1 MVILCCSYVVHMYG
15 CLSSAPSLHL
25 VSREER
31 EHEAQLFLRG
41 EHSSSWQ
48 AFAIMSH
55 GPSLGYLATATA
67 RETRYHVLKSSGW
80 LWGRKEVN
88 SLGIW
93 SFLAEPWKFKTL
105 GCTDRALWAVSAP
118 CKDFSQFLHPDST
131 RAFED
136 FTSPLVCLTLCSWQV
151 GKSRTLGSPGTS
163 GLKQPNWGGALP
175 AGNSGGPE
183 RFLEGSLTMH
193 FRTLWSR
200 NMHSQD
206 LLRHKD

>member
-1 MVILCCSYVVHMYG
+1 M
-15 CLSSAPSLHL
+15 
-25 VSREER
+25 
-31 EHEAQLFLRG
+31 LFICMAA
-41 EHSSSWQ
+41 W
-48 AFAIMSH
+48 
-55 GPSLGYLATATA
+55 
-67 RETRYHVLKSSGW
+67 VLPPVYIW
-80 LWGRKEVN
+80 WAGRKEN
-88 SLGIW
+88 MKLS
-93 SFLAEPWKFKTL
+93 SFLEVNTQVPGRLLPSCLMAHPLVTWPQPLQGRLVTTCWKVQADHEEERKWIHWEYDPSLRNRESLRLWVAQIEPCGQFLCRVKIF
-105 GCTDRALWAVSAP
+105 
-118 CKDFSQFLHPDST
+118 QFLHPDST